1 MNGQDQDNSRPKKGM
16 TKPQNPGF
24 RKAGYIATIIVMF
37 IMIYVLRHLR
47 EWGLTFLTED
57 FERCLFYIELS
68 IYVTI
73 GANIL
78 FILTSAL
85 AFFIKKVRSYFK
97 LTPFWGLIA
106 STIWACS
113 VVQTLLDHGDNP
125 RFLVPLQS
133 MAVLWSLWILFQ
145 LVSHY
150 RLMQKSKVKSI
161 DRVKV

>member
-78 FILTSAL
+78 FIFYDNRWFRHLAQVLVNAANAL
-85 AFFIKKVRSYFK
+85 
-97 LTPFWGLIA
+97 
-106 STIWACS
+106 STIMIYVIFPFAIENSNWIKWLKIGLL
-113 VVQTLLDHGDNP
+113 VVFVITVISIVVE
-125 RFLVPLQS
+125 LVKG
-133 MAVLWSLWILFQ
+133 IRY
-145 LVSHY
+145 LVADSEA
-150 RLMQKSKVKSI
+150 
-161 DRVKV
+161 D